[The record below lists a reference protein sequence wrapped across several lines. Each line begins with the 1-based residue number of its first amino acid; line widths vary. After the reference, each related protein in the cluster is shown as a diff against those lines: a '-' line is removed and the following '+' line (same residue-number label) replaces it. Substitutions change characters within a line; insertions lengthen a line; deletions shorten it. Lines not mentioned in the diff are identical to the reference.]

1 MTQVNEALQV
11 IKRGCNE
18 LLVEQELVEK
28 LATGKSL
35 RVKAGFDPTAPDLH
49 LGHTV
54 LLNKLRQFQELGH
67 EAMFLIGDFTGM
79 IGDPTGKNAT
89 RKPLTRDDVIENA
102 RTYEQ
107 QIFKIL
113 DPEKTLVMFNSSWMA
128 EMSASDLIG
137 LAAKH
142 TVARMLE
149 RDDFHKRYS
158 SGQSIS
164 IHEFLYPLI
173 QGYDSV
179 AMKADVE
186 LGGTDQKFNL
196 LVGRE
201 LQKHYGQPPQV
212 VLTMPILE
220 GLDGVQKMSK
230 SLGNYIGIHEPPNEM
245 FGKLLSVSDDLMWR
259 YIELLS
265 FQPLAQVV
273 KWKMETE
280 EGRNPRDIKV
290 LFAQEIVTRFH
301 SRAAAEAALAD
312 FEARFRQG
320 ALPDEMPEITLIGGA
335 DGLPISQVLKQAG
348 LTASTSDALRM
359 IDQGGVKLDG
369 AKLSDKTLKLK
380 AGEIV
385 VAQVGKRK
393 FARITV
399 S

>member
-1 MTQVNEALQV
+1 
-11 IKRGCNE
+11 
-18 LLVEQELVEK
+18 
-28 LATGKSL
+28 
-35 RVKAGFDPTAPDLH
+35 
-49 LGHTV
+49 
-54 LLNKLRQFQELGH
+54 
-67 EAMFLIGDFTGM
+67 
-79 IGDPTGKNAT
+79 
-89 RKPLTRDDVIENA
+89 
-102 RTYEQ
+102 
-107 QIFKIL
+107 
-113 DPEKTLVMFNSSWMA
+113 
-128 EMSASDLIG
+128 
-137 LAAKH
+137 
-142 TVARMLE
+142 
-149 RDDFHKRYS
+149 
-158 SGQSIS
+158 
-164 IHEFLYPLI
+164 
-173 QGYDSV
+173 
-179 AMKADVE
+179 MKADVE

-230 SLGNYIGIHEPPNEM
+230 SLGNYISIHEAPNEM

-273 KWKMETE
+273 KWKAETE

-301 SRAAAEAALAD
+301 NKAAAEAALVD

-320 ALPDEMPEITLIGGA
+320 ALPAEIPEITLIGGV
-335 DGLPISQVLKQAG
+335 DGLPISQALKQAG

-369 AKLSDKTLKLK
+369 AKLSDKSLKLK
-380 AGEIV
+380 AGHCV